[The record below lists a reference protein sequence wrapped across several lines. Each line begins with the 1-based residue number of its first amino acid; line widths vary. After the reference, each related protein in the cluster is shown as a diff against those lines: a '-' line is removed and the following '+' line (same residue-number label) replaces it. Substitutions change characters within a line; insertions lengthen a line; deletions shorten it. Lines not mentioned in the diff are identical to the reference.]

1 MSWTTTPRRDG
12 ASRCCFVIRSSS
24 HFSRSSAVSRPAV
37 LIPPIGRTGRSSGG
51 SIEPSGAVAPPVPV
65 SDAVTIGNTLLTIGK
80 CEVEM
85 SPIVIAFD
93 ARVRAG
99 MSKLASTRIGRLG
112 RSLQHLF
119 AFLSELKAKNVDLY
133 LHQQAVDTSTPAGR
147 ALFQMLGVFAE
158 FERAM
163 IVERVK
169 AGLRRATAQGKKL
182 GRPRV
187 AEKPEK
193 AVLQELE
200 KGHGIHTVA
209 RAVGVGTGTVQR
221 IMKRVASV
229 SCPSRQH

>member
-1 MSWTTTPRRDG
+1 MDLFKDHAISGNNGREK
-12 ASRCCFVIRSSS
+12 
-24 HFSRSSAVSRPAV
+24 RPAFDRMLEGV
-37 LIPPIGRTGRSSGG
+37 VRKDFDLIAAWS
-51 SIEPSGAVAPPVPV
+51 V
-65 SDAVTIGNTLLTIGK
+65 D
-80 CEVEM
+80 
-85 SPIVIAFD
+85 
-93 ARVRAG
+93 
-99 MSKLASTRIGRLG
+99 RLG
-112 RSLQHLF
+112 RSLQHLL

-187 AEKPEK
+187 EEKLEK
-193 AVLQELE
+193 AVLRELE
-200 KGHGIHTVA
+200 KGYGIHTVA

-221 IMKRVASV
+221 IMRRAAVA
-229 SCPSRQH
+229 